1 MDSRSINLRGIA
13 GSAGNIMQVNN
24 FAKESYVF
32 FFLLSGN
39 YENFIWDF
47 LSSMQG
53 IGGFVFGNENANS
66 SEDRYAFPPFSE

>member
-24 FAKESYVF
+24 FTKEGF
-32 FFLLSGN
+32 FFLPSSGN
-39 YENFIWDF
+39 YENLIWDF

-53 IGGFVFGNENANS
+53 IGGFVFGNENATSN
-66 SEDRYAFPPFSE
+66 EDRYVFPPFSE